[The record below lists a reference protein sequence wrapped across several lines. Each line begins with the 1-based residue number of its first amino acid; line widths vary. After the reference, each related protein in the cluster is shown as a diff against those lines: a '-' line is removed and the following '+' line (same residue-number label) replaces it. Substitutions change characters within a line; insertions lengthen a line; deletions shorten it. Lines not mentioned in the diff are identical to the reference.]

1 MPAPISITVNEQTWL
16 KHYLQEIFD
25 VTIFDTYDCQRLS
38 VAIEEKKEIK
48 ISTSTFRRLFD
59 LVPNKNSSSR
69 FMLNTL
75 ARTIDFKNWDT
86 FKNHVTHFDIN
97 VINQN
102 IQLYNS
108 NPKSYQKLLFET
120 IKNLPIKSSIG
131 AYQFQKIVNVALEN
145 KDFELLE
152 QIVCLPFD
160 IENQNIYEHIVIGFQ
175 SFYFKSVKQN
185 QEVIRFVE
193 KNIGKSILL
202 QRCLL
207 EAYVNENYLDDFLG
221 IWFEAVQENS
231 LPNLLLFKNI
241 LLCQKAF
248 NEDNIPKA
256 MQHLDLAETEYNHSN
271 SEIHPILKAR
281 IGVWELILKRN
292 PNAINDYFN
301 SLKNPFDIA
310 DFAVIASRLLW
321 KYYSDNQ
328 SIDFLKPINITIFPI
343 VKNYFQKGRYNVL
356 LLTLSINYY
365 IKQEL
370 EKARNTF
377 KLVDHNAFTYDIVN
391 IDFYLP
397 WIEKLKNI

>member
-1 MPAPISITVNEQTWL
+1 MPAPISVTENEQTWL
-16 KHYLQEIFD
+16 KHYLQEIYD
-25 VTIFDTYDCQRLS
+25 VVIFDAYDCQKLS
-38 VAIEEKKEIK
+38 VNVENQKNIK

-120 IKNLPIKSSIG
+120 IKNLPINSSIG
-131 AYQFQKIVNVALEN
+131 AYQFQNIVSVAIEN

-152 QIVCLPFD
+152 QIVFIPLD
-160 IENQNIYEHIVIGFQ
+160 INNQNIYEHIVIGFQ
-175 SFYFKSVKQN
+175 SFYFQSVKQN

-207 EAYVNENYLDDFLG
+207 EGYVNENYLDSFLG

-231 LPNLLLFKNI
+231 LPDLLLFKNI

-248 NEDNIPKA
+248 NENNIPKA
-256 MQHLDLAETEYNHSN
+256 IQYLDIATTELNHSN
-271 SEIHPILKAR
+271 NEIHPILKAR
-281 IGVWELILKRN
+281 IGVWEMILKGN
-292 PNAINDYFN
+292 SNAINDYFN
-301 SLKNPFDIA
+301 RLENPFDIA
-310 DFAVIASRLLW
+310 DFAVITSRLLW
-321 KYYSDNQ
+321 IYNSDKQ
-328 SIDFLKPINITIFPI
+328 KIDFLEAININVFPV
-343 VKNYFQKGRYNVL
+343 VKNYFQKGRYNIL
-356 LLTLSINYY
+356 LLTISINFYLN
-365 IKQEL
+365 QEFENAL
-370 EKARNTF
+370 KTF

-391 IDFYLP
+391 IDFYNP

>member
-1 MPAPISITVNEQTWL
+1 MPAPISITENEQTWL
-16 KHYLQEIFD
+16 KHYLQEIYD
-25 VTIFDTYDCQRLS
+25 VIIFDAYDCQKLS
-38 VAIEEKKEIK
+38 VTVENQKKIK

-120 IKNLPIKSSIG
+120 IKELPIKTSIG

-152 QIVCLPFD
+152 QIVFIPLD
-160 IENQNIYEHIVIGFQ
+160 IVNQNIYEHIVIGFQ
-175 SFYFKSVKQN
+175 SFYFQSVKQN

-193 KNIGKSILL
+193 KNMGKSILL

-207 EAYVNENYLDDFLG
+207 EAYVNENYLDSFLG

-248 NEDNIPKA
+248 NENNIPKA
-256 MQHLDLAETEYNHSN
+256 MQHLNLAATEFNNSN

-281 IGVWELILKRN
+281 IGVWELILKEN
-292 PNAINDYFN
+292 SNAINDYFN

-310 DFAVIASRLLW
+310 DFAVITSRLLW
-321 KYYSDNQ
+321 KYNSENH
-328 SIDFLKPINITIFPI
+328 SIDFLDVIRIDTYPV

-365 IKQEL
+365 LKQEF
-370 EKARNTF
+370 ENSRNTF